1 MKIGALVGGCAI
13 ALAASVCGLTRPTQ
27 LPLTVKIIAFND
39 CHGNLQTGSYAPV
52 AGQPAVT
59 AGGIDYL
66 AAYVAELQSE
76 NPNHVVV
83 SSGDLVG
90 ASPLISAFYH
100 DEATMAAMNLLGL
113 DFGAVGNHEFDRG
126 PAELLRKQSGGCFPS
141 GLQTCLEKREFPGAA
156 FKYLATNV
164 VYTAT
169 GKTLFPPYLIKTF
182 QGVRIAF
189 IGVGLKGT
197 PSIVTPQGV
206 SGLTFKDE
214 AETVNALIPERHT
227 QGVHA
232 IIVLVHQGGTQ
243 SPATGGINDCAGGLG
258 GPTNSPIVEVVSR
271 LSDSV
276 DLVISGHTHKAYS
289 CRLPNSAGRLIP
301 VTQAGY
307 YGRLLSNIDLSVDRL
322 TGRVTHIAASNLVV
336 SHPAADALMSP
347 VHPFLLSPSIERI
360 RALVADYAVA
370 VAPLANQVIGAIAAP
385 LTNVPGP
392 SGEEPAGDLIA
403 DSEFAATSPAQMGGA
418 VIAFVNAGGVRPP
431 GFDVAQAT
439 YPHNVTYQEAFAV
452 RPFGNSLVTMTLT
465 AGEIKD
471 LLEQQF
477 PGCNGQTT
485 NRILQVSSG
494 LHVDWSLSAA
504 PCQEIVSVT
513 LLTPA
518 DDGPIDRIVDHG
530 VVQHPTTLYRVTVDN
545 YLASGG
551 DDFSI
556 LPQGTN
562 RIGGPQDID
571 ALVAYLSA
579 TYKSPKSPY
588 DPKDPALNL
597 PRVVRLP

>member
-1 MKIGALVGGCAI
+1 MT
-13 ALAASVCGLTRPTQ
+13 ASVCGLTRPTQ
-27 LPLTVKIIAFND
+27 HLLTVKIVAFND
-39 CHGNLQTGSYAPV
+39 FHGNLQAGSSAPV

-66 AAYVAELQSE
+66 AAYVAELKSE

-83 SSGDLVG
+83 SAGDLVG

-100 DEATMAAMNLLGL
+100 DEATIEAMNLLGL

-126 PAELLRKQSGGCFPS
+126 PAELLRKQNGGCFPG
-141 GLQTCLEKREFPGAA
+141 GLQTCLEKRAFPGAA
-156 FKYLATNV
+156 FKYLAANV
-164 VYTAT
+164 VYTAN
-169 GKTLFPPYLIKTF
+169 GKTLFPPYVIKTF
-182 QGVRIAF
+182 EGVRVAF

-197 PSIVTPQGV
+197 PSIVRPQGV
-206 SGLTFKDE
+206 FGLTFKDE
-214 AETVNALIPERHT
+214 AETVNALIPELHA

-243 SPATGGINDCAGGLG
+243 SPATAPATGGINDCAGGLG
-258 GPTNSPIVEVVSR
+258 GPTHSPIVDVVSR

-276 DLVISGHTHKAYS
+276 DLVISGHTHKAYN

-307 YGRLLSNIDLSVDRL
+307 YGRLLSNIDLRVDSL
-322 TGRVTHIAASNLVV
+322 TGRVMHIAASNVVV
-336 SHPAADALMSP
+336 SHPAADALTSP
-347 VHPFLLSPSIERI
+347 VHPFLSCPSLERI

-385 LTNVPGP
+385 LTNAPAP

-431 GFDVAQAT
+431 GFDVAEAT
-439 YPHNVTYQEAFAV
+439 YPHNVTFQEAFAV

-477 PGCNGQTT
+477 PGCKGQTT
-485 NRILQVSSG
+485 NRILQVSNG
-494 LHVDWSLSAA
+494 LHVDWSVSAA
-504 PCQEIVSVT
+504 PCQKIVNVT
-513 LLTPA
+513 LLTHA

-530 VVQHPTTLYRVTVDN
+530 VVQHPAKLYRVTVDN

-551 DDFSI
+551 EYFSV
-556 LPQGTN
+556 LQQGTN
-562 RIGGPQDID
+562 QIGGPQDID